1 MATNKPSFDVM
12 EKESSFPEGFFSFPR
27 DSLSTGKPGG
37 GFIFWL
43 CFRNSAQTCILL
55 EEVKLLSVVL
65 SIFEN
70 GDPSLREV
78 LLPLCPESKL
88 HASDAEA
95 QGVIESSYASHRAKK
110 MLKKRALKAFKT
122 PHLGRKN
129 KKKQSWELK

>member
-43 CFRNSAQTCILL
+43 CFRNSAQNCILL

-65 SIFEN
+65 SICEN
-70 GDPSLREV
+70 GDPSVREV

-110 MLKKRALKAFKT
+110 M
-122 PHLGRKN
+122 P
-129 KKKQSWELK
+129 KKKSSQSF

>member
-1 MATNKPSFDVM
+1 M
-12 EKESSFPEGFFSFPR
+12 
-27 DSLSTGKPGG
+27 
-37 GFIFWL
+37 
-43 CFRNSAQTCILL
+43 L

-65 SIFEN
+65 SICEN

-129 KKKQSWELK
+129 KKNKVGN